1 MSLNNGHIRLSAAT
15 FDIIK
20 FVQDILSA
28 SSNNISNEK
37 LQIGSSTMGA
47 LTIKKRHVLLFQLW
61 ISSLK
66 RTGAE
71 P

>member
-1 MSLNNGHIRLSAAT
+1 MSLNNGHIRLSAAS

-47 LTIKKRHVLLFQLW
+47 LTVKKPTCSTFSTLDFQ
-61 ISSLK
+61 S
-66 RTGAE
+66 
-71 P
+71 